1 MTWRES
7 GPESEGTME
16 PEAGGAI
23 GGYLARL
30 GGLLSPRAT
39 DPAAVDL
46 LDELRDHL
54 LCQVEQEV
62 ADGAEADAATD
73 RAVAESGP
81 VDGLASALRAEL
93 VRPHLRRLSVALLL
107 LGVGAGAT
115 WTGVLLAGPAEP
127 WTERTEPGP
136 IVVFDAGGELAGTAT
151 LLAAV
156 LGVLLVVGPGRFPAL
171 AGLRAG
177 CQRWSLRACWLSLAL
192 GLATAAQL
200 GGYLLVRALIA
211 PSSLAWPAV
220 IAIAALTMAA
230 APVLLPPLRGLI
242 GPRGLSRPRGLT
254 GPRGR

>member
-1 MTWRES
+1 MTR
-7 GPESEGTME
+7 PESEGRV
-16 PEAGGAI
+16 EAQAQGAI
-23 GGYLARL
+23 DGYLTRL
-30 GGLLSPRAT
+30 GGLLSRRPA

-62 ADGAEADAATD
+62 AGGAEADAATE
-73 RAVAESGP
+73 RAVAECGP
-81 VDGLASALRAEL
+81 ADGLASALRTEL
-93 VRPHLRRLSVALLL
+93 ARPHLRRLSVALLL
-107 LGVGAGAT
+107 LGVTAGAT

-136 IVVFDAGGELAGTAT
+136 IVFFDAGGELAGTAT

-156 LGVLLVVGPGRFPAL
+156 LGVLLVVGPGRFPTV

-177 CQRWSLRACWLSLAL
+177 CQRWSVRACWLSLAL

-200 GGYLLVRALIA
+200 AGYLLVRALIA
-211 PSSLAWPAV
+211 PNSLAWPAV
-220 IAIAALTMAA
+220 IAIAVLTMAA
-230 APVLLPPLRGLI
+230 APVLLGPLRGLT
-242 GPRGLSRPRGLT
+242 GPRASGPRGLT